1 MVRKRL
7 PAEEGLPAE
16 QLPEGADINGDG
28 VVSEDEFMELM
39 DGDMDL
45 SGDPEQ
51 EVSRELLR
59 LKKK

>member
-1 MVRKRL
+1 MEYAVGPRFS
-7 PAEEGLPAE
+7 PDVSE
-16 QLPEGADINGDG
+16 EGADINGDG

-45 SGDPEQ
+45 SGDPQQ